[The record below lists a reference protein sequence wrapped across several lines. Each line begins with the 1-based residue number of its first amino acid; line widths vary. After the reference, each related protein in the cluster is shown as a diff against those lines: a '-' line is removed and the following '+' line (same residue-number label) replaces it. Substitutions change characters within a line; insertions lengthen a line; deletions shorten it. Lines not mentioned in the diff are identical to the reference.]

1 MSENNNKEFEAKN
14 KHEVAEILEV
24 VGDKV
29 PKLIREVM
37 GSLYSKEAGLNM
49 GQAVGAY
56 YKELLAAGLPQE
68 AAVDMAKEFSFSL
81 KNLNFDSG
89 KHS

>member
-1 MSENNNKEFEAKN
+1 MSENNKKEFEVEK
-14 KHEVAEILEV
+14 VAEILEV

-29 PKLIREVM
+29 PKLIRDVM

-89 KHS
+89 KHN

>member
-1 MSENNNKEFEAKN
+1 MSENNKKEFEVEK
-14 KHEVAEILEV
+14 VAEIMEV

-29 PKLIREVM
+29 PKLIRDVM

-89 KHS
+89 KHN

>member
-1 MSENNNKEFEAKN
+1 M
-14 KHEVAEILEV
+14 

-89 KHS
+89 KHN